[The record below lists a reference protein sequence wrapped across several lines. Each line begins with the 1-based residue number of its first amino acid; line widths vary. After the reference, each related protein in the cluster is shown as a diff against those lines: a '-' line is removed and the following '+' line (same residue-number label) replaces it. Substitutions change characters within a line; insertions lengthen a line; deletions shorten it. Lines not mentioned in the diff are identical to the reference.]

1 MATPADAPTVTRS
14 EGSGLPRAALFA
26 LALGS
31 FAIGCT
37 EFVAVGL
44 LPQIAQDFGVAE
56 GAVGQ
61 LVTLN
66 ALAVAIGAPAL
77 GALTARMAC
86 RPVLIWTLV
95 AFALAH
101 LVAAVAPSFPV
112 LLLSRLV
119 TGAAFG
125 LFLAVGFAAAA
136 RLADESRRAG
146 ALAIV
151 QGGITTAT
159 ALGVP
164 LGMLLAG
171 TAGSA
176 GWRLP
181 FVAIALLALAA
192 AGAISALVPRLA
204 PEGLVSTSARLGVLL
219 RWRVALGI
227 TMIATFWAGSFAA
240 FTYVVPLLV
249 ERGGLGQLAVIG
261 VLLLAGLLSVGGNVL
276 GGRGADR
283 ALSATLVVTAAVT
296 LVGLLGV
303 FVLGSAALPIVVFIA
318 LWQLAAWSFVPAAQA
333 KIYALGEEEGEAAV
347 SFSVAAFNVGIVVGA
362 GLGGL
367 ALESAGLGGVGVLA
381 SVLAAVAL
389 AVTVVVVRLRTR
401 ADP

>member
-1 MATPADAPTVTRS
+1 MATPAEAPTAVRS
-14 EGSGLPRAALFA
+14 DLPRAALFA

-77 GALTARMAC
+77 GALTARRAC
-86 RPVLIWTLV
+86 RPVLVWTLV
-95 AFALAH
+95 VFALAH

-171 TAGSA
+171 SAGAA

-192 AGAISALVPRLA
+192 AGAIGALVPRLA
-204 PEGLVSTSARLGVLL
+204 PEGPVSTGARLGVLL

-249 ERGGLGQLAVIG
+249 ERGGLGPLAVIG

-283 ALSATLVVTAAVT
+283 ALSATLVVTAAAT
-296 LVGLLGV
+296 LVGLLGL
-303 FVLGSAALPIVVFIA
+303 FVLGSSALPIVVFIA

-333 KIYALGEEEGEAAV
+333 KIYTLGEEEGEAAV

-381 SVLAAVAL
+381 TVLAAGAL
-389 AVTVVVVRLRTR
+389 GVTVVVVRLRTR
-401 ADP
+401 TDA